1 MDTTRASGEAAQKGV
16 ARLVRPELL
25 ALLGYEPI
33 EPVDVLAEEL
43 GIPPEQVLKLDGN
56 ENPYGASPRVKEAL
70 AGFDLYHIYP
80 DPEQRRVREAL
91 ADYVGVGAEHIV
103 VGSGSDELLE
113 LIPRLF
119 LSPGDTAAIPV
130 PTFGVYSF
138 ATQVWGGRVVEV
150 LRRQDFGLDLP
161 ALREASKGA
170 KLIFLASPN
179 NPTGNPVSG
188 EELEA
193 LLSTGALVVVDEA
206 YAEFCDCSFVELVP
220 RRENLAVLRTFS
232 KWAGLAGLRA
242 GYGIFPAAVAELLRK
257 VKMPYNVSVA
267 AQLAMLA
274 SLEDIALLRE
284 RVGLIV
290 RERERLSGAL
300 AAIPGLRPIPSEANF
315 ILCRIETL
323 DARDVWQRLRRQG
336 IFVRYFDEPM
346 VRDCIRIS
354 VGRPEDS
361 QRLLAALREI
371 CLAG

>member
-1 MDTTRASGEAAQKGV
+1 MDTTKAGGNV
-16 ARLVRPELL
+16 TRLVRPELL

-56 ENPYGASPRVKEAL
+56 ENPYGPSPRVKQAL
-70 AGFDLYHIYP
+70 ADFDLYHIYP

-103 VGSGSDELLE
+103 VGNGSDELLE

-119 LSPGDTAAIPV
+119 LSPGDVGVIPV

-138 ATQVWGGRVVEV
+138 ATQVWGGRVVAV
-150 LRRQDFGLDLP
+150 PRRADFSLDLP
-161 ALREASKGA
+161 AMQAASQGA
-170 KLIFLASPN
+170 KLVFLASPN

-193 LLSTGALVVVDEA
+193 LLSTDALVVVDEA
-206 YAEFCDCSFVELVP
+206 YAEFCGCSFVALVP
-220 RRENLAVLRTFS
+220 RHENLAVLRTFS

-242 GYGIFPAAVAELLRK
+242 GYGIFSAAVAELLRK

-267 AQLAMLA
+267 AQVAMLA
-274 SLEDIALLRE
+274 SLEDAALLRQ

-290 RERERLSGAL
+290 QERERLFSEL
-300 AAIPGLRPIPSEANF
+300 AAIPGLRPFPSRANF

-323 DARDVWQRLRRQG
+323 DARDVWYRLRRQG

-361 QRLLAALREI
+361 ERLLAALREI

>member
-1 MDTTRASGEAAQKGV
+1 MDSTQAGDDAVQMGAT
-16 ARLVRPELL
+16 RLVRPEIL

-33 EPVDVLAEEL
+33 EPIDVLAEEL
-43 GIPPEQVLKLDGN
+43 GIRPEQVLKLDGN
-56 ENPYGASPRVKEAL
+56 ENPYGPSPRVREAL
-70 AGFDLYHIYP
+70 AEFDLYHIYP
-80 DPEQRRVREAL
+80 DPTQRKVREAL
-91 ADYVGVGAEHIV
+91 ADYVGVDAGHIV
-103 VGSGSDELLE
+103 VGNGSDELLE

-119 LSPGDTAAIPV
+119 LSPGDTTVVAV

-138 ATQVWGGRVVEV
+138 ATQVWGGRVVAV
-150 LRRQDFGLDLP
+150 PRRPDFGLDLP
-161 ALREASKGA
+161 ALCRASKDA
-170 KLIFLASPN
+170 KLVFLASPN

-193 LLSTGALVVVDEA
+193 LLSTDALVVVDEA

-220 RRENLAVLRTFS
+220 RHENLAVLRTFS

-242 GYGIFPAAVAELLRK
+242 GYGIFPEAVAELLNK

-267 AQLAMLA
+267 AQIAMLA
-274 SLEDIALLRE
+274 SLEDAALLRE
-284 RVGLIV
+284 RVRLIV
-290 RERERLSGAL
+290 RERERLLGEL
-300 AAIPGLRPIPSEANF
+300 AAIPGLRPFPTQANF
-315 ILCRIETL
+315 ILCRIESL

-361 QRLLAALREI
+361 ERLLTALREI

>member
-1 MDTTRASGEAAQKGV
+1 MDKTKASGDIT
-16 ARLVRPELL
+16 RLVRPELL

-33 EPVDVLAEEL
+33 EPVDVIAEEM

-56 ENPYGASPRVKEAL
+56 ENPYGPSPRVKEAL
-70 AGFDLYHIYP
+70 ADFDLYHIYP

-91 ADYVGVGAEHIV
+91 ADYLGVGAEHIV
-103 VGSGSDELLE
+103 VGAGSDELLE

-119 LSPGDTAAIPV
+119 LSPGDVSVIAP
-130 PTFGVYSF
+130 PTFGMYSF
-138 ATQVWGGRVVEV
+138 VTQVWGGRLVEV
-150 LRRQDFGLDLP
+150 PRRPDFGLDLP
-161 ALREASKGA
+161 ALREATKGA
-170 KLIFLASPN
+170 KLVFLASPN

-193 LLSTGALVVVDEA
+193 LLSSDALVVVDEA
-206 YAEFCDCSFVELVP
+206 YAEFCDCSFVEMVP
-220 RRENLAVLRTFS
+220 QRENLVVLRTFS

-242 GYGIFPAAVAELLRK
+242 GYGVFQAAVAELLHK
-257 VKMPYNVSVA
+257 VKVPYNVNVA

-274 SLEDIALLRE
+274 SLEDIALLRQ
-284 RVGLIV
+284 RVKLIV
-290 RERERLSGAL
+290 RERERLLGEL
-300 AAIPGLRPIPSEANF
+300 AAVPGLRPFPSETNF

-336 IFVRYFDEPM
+336 IFIRYFDEPM

>member
-1 MDTTRASGEAAQKGV
+1 MDSTKARGDVT
-16 ARLVRPELL
+16 RLVRPELL

-33 EPVDVLAEEL
+33 EPVDVIAEEL
-43 GIPPEQVLKLDGN
+43 GIPPERVLKLDGN
-56 ENPYGASPRVKEAL
+56 ENPYGPSPRVKEAL
-70 AGFDLYHIYP
+70 AAFDLYHIYP

-91 ADYVGVGAEHIV
+91 ADYVGAGAEHIV
-103 VGSGSDELLE
+103 VGSGIDELLE

-119 LSPGDTAAIPV
+119 LSPGDVVVTAV

-138 ATQVWGGRVVEV
+138 ATQLWGGRFVEV
-150 LRRQDFGLDLP
+150 PRRQDFGLDLP
-161 ALREASKGA
+161 ALRAASRGA

-179 NPTGNPVSG
+179 NPSGNLMSG
-188 EELEA
+188 EELEV

-206 YAEFCDCSFVELVP
+206 YAEFCDQAFVKLVP
-220 RRENLAVLRTFS
+220 RRENLVVLRTFS

-242 GYGIFPAAVAELLRK
+242 GYGIFPAAVAEFLCK
-257 VKMPYNVSVA
+257 VKMPYNMNVA
-267 AQLAMLA
+267 AQVAMLA
-274 SLEDIALLRE
+274 SLADVALLRE

-290 RERERLSGAL
+290 RERERLLAEL
-300 AAIPGLRPIPSEANF
+300 AAIPGLRPFPSQANF
-315 ILCRIETL
+315 ILCRIERL
-323 DARDVWQRLRRQG
+323 DARDVWRRLRRQG

-371 CLAG
+371 CLAE

>member
-1 MDTTRASGEAAQKGV
+1 MDTTKAGGDV
-16 ARLVRPELL
+16 TRLVRPELL

-33 EPVDVLAEEL
+33 EPIDVLAEEL
-43 GIPPEQVLKLDGN
+43 GIPPERVLKLDGN
-56 ENPYGASPRVKEAL
+56 ENPYGASPRVREAL
-70 AGFDLYHIYP
+70 ADFDLYHIYP
-80 DPEQRRVREAL
+80 DPEQRKVREAL

-103 VGSGSDELLE
+103 AGNGSDELLE

-119 LSPGDTAAIPV
+119 LSPGDTTVIAV
-130 PTFGVYSF
+130 PTFGMYSF
-138 ATQVWGGRVVEV
+138 ATQVWGGRVIEV
-150 LRRQDFGLDLP
+150 LRRDDFGLDLP
-161 ALREASKGA
+161 ALRAASKGA
-170 KLIFLASPN
+170 KLVFLASPN
-179 NPTGNPVSG
+179 NPTGNPVSR
-188 EELEA
+188 EELDA

-242 GYGIFPAAVAELLRK
+242 GYGIFPTAVAELLNK

-267 AQLAMLA
+267 AQVAMLA
-274 SLEDIALLRE
+274 SLKDTPLLRE
-284 RVGLIV
+284 RVRLIV
-290 RERERLSGAL
+290 RERERLIGEL
-300 AAIPGLRPIPSEANF
+300 AAVPGLRPFPSQANF

-336 IFVRYFDEPM
+336 IFIRYFDEPM

-361 QRLLAALREI
+361 ERLLAALREI

>member
-1 MDTTRASGEAAQKGV
+1 MDTAKAGGDVT
-16 ARLVRPELL
+16 RLVRPELL

-33 EPVDVLAEEL
+33 EPVDVIAEKL

-56 ENPYGASPRVKEAL
+56 ENPYGSSPRVRQAL
-70 AGFDLYHIYP
+70 ADFDLYHIYP

-91 ADYVGVGAEHIV
+91 ADYLGVGSEHIV

-113 LIPRLF
+113 LVPRLF
-119 LSPGDTAAIPV
+119 LSPGDVAVTAV

-138 ATQVWGGRVVEV
+138 ATQVWGGRFVEV
-150 LRRQDFGLDLP
+150 PRRPDFGIDLSP
-161 ALREASKGA
+161 LRAASQGA
-170 KLIFLASPN
+170 KLVFLASPN
-179 NPTGNPVSG
+179 NPTGNPMSG
-188 EELEA
+188 EELEV

-220 RRENLAVLRTFS
+220 QRENLAVLRTFS

-242 GYGIFPAAVAELLRK
+242 GYGIFPTAVAELLRK

-267 AQLAMLA
+267 AQIAILA
-274 SLEDIALLRE
+274 SLEDTALLRE
-284 RVGLIV
+284 RVRLIV
-290 RERERLSGAL
+290 RERERLSAEL
-300 AAIPGLRPIPSEANF
+300 AAIPGLRPFPSEANF

-323 DARDVWQRLRRQG
+323 DAREVWRCLRRQG

>member
-1 MDTTRASGEAAQKGV
+1 MDKTKASGDV
-16 ARLVRPELL
+16 TRLVRPELL

-33 EPVDVLAEEL
+33 EPVDVIAEEL

-56 ENPYGASPRVKEAL
+56 ENPYGPSPRVKEAL
-70 AGFDLYHIYP
+70 AAFDLYHIYP

-91 ADYVGVGAEHIV
+91 ADYLGVGAEHIV
-103 VGSGSDELLE
+103 VGNGSDELLE

-119 LSPGDTAAIPV
+119 LSPGDAVVTAV

-150 LRRQDFGLDLP
+150 PRRQDFGLDLP
-161 ALREASKGA
+161 AMRAASRGA

-179 NPTGNPVSG
+179 NPTGNPMTA

-242 GYGIFPAAVAELLRK
+242 GYGIFPAAVAELLCK
-257 VKMPYNVSVA
+257 VKMPYNMNVA

-274 SLEDIALLRE
+274 SLADVALLRE

-290 RERERLSGAL
+290 RERERLLGEL
-300 AAIPGLRPIPSEANF
+300 AAIPGLRPFSSEANF
-315 ILCRIETL
+315 ILCRIEAL
-323 DARDVWQRLRRQG
+323 DARDVWRRLRCQG
-336 IFVRYFDEPM
+336 IFVRYFDESM

-371 CLAG
+371 CLPACQ

>member
-1 MDTTRASGEAAQKGV
+1 MDTTKAGGDV
-16 ARLVRPELL
+16 TRLVRPELL

-33 EPVDVLAEEL
+33 EPVDVLAEQL

-56 ENPYGASPRVKEAL
+56 ENPYGASPRVREAL
-70 AGFDLYHIYP
+70 ADFDLYHIYP

-91 ADYVGVGAEHIV
+91 ADYLGVGAEHIV
-103 VGSGSDELLE
+103 VGNGSDELLE

-119 LSPGDTAAIPV
+119 LSPGDVTVIAP

-138 ATQVWGGRVVEV
+138 ATQVWGGRVVEAP
-150 LRRQDFGLDLP
+150 RREDFGLDLR
-161 ALREASKGA
+161 ALREASKHA
-170 KLIFLASPN
+170 KLVFLASPN
-179 NPTGNPVSG
+179 NPTANAMSG

-193 LLSTGALVVVDEA
+193 LLSSDALVVVDEA
-206 YAEFCDCSFVELVP
+206 YAEFCGCSFVELVP
-220 RRENLAVLRTFS
+220 QRENLAVLRTFS

-242 GYGIFPAAVAELLRK
+242 GYGIFPAAVAELLGK

-267 AQLAMLA
+267 AQVAMLA
-274 SLEDIALLRE
+274 SLEDTALLRE

-290 RERERLSGAL
+290 RERERLGGEL
-300 AAIPGLRPIPSEANF
+300 AAIPGLRPFPSEANF

>member
-1 MDTTRASGEAAQKGV
+1 MDTTKAGGDVTQTGI

-33 EPVDVLAEEL
+33 EPIDVLAEEL

-70 AGFDLYHIYP
+70 TDFDLYHIYP
-80 DPEQRRVREAL
+80 DPTQRKVREAL
-91 ADYVGVGAEHIV
+91 AGYVGVGAEHIV
-103 VGSGSDELLE
+103 VGNGSDELLE

-119 LSPGDTAAIPV
+119 LSPGDTTVIAA

-138 ATQVWGGRVVEV
+138 ATQVWGGRVVAIP
-150 LRRQDFGLDLP
+150 RREDFGLDLS
-161 ALREASKGA
+161 ALRKASKGA
-170 KLIFLASPN
+170 KLVFLASPN
-179 NPTGNPVSG
+179 NPTGNPVSDQ
-188 EELEA
+188 ELEA
-193 LLSTGALVVVDEA
+193 LLATGALVVVDEA

-242 GYGIFPAAVAELLRK
+242 GYGIFPRGVAQLLNK

-274 SLEDIALLRE
+274 SLEDTALLRQ
-284 RVGLIV
+284 RVRLIV
-290 RERERLSGAL
+290 RERERLLAEL
-300 AAIPGLRPIPSEANF
+300 AAVPGLRPFPSQANF
-315 ILCRIETL
+315 VLCRIETL

-336 IFVRYFDEPM
+336 IFIRYFDEPM

-354 VGRPEDS
+354 VGRPQDS
-361 QRLLAALREI
+361 ERLLAALRDI

>member
-1 MDTTRASGEAAQKGV
+1 MDTTKASGDVTQTGA

-25 ALLGYEPI
+25 ALLGYEAI

-43 GIPPEQVLKLDGN
+43 GIAPDQVLKLDGN
-56 ENPYGASPRVKEAL
+56 ENPYGPSPRVKEAL
-70 AGFDLYHIYP
+70 ADFDLYHIYP

-103 VGSGSDELLE
+103 VGNGSDELLE
-113 LIPRLF
+113 LVPRLF
-119 LSPGDTAAIPV
+119 LSPGDAAVIPV

-138 ATQVWGGRVVEV
+138 ATQVWGGRVVDV
-150 LRRQDFGLDLP
+150 PRREDFGLDLP
-161 ALREASKGA
+161 AVRAASKGA
-170 KLIFLASPN
+170 KLVFLASPN

-220 RRENLAVLRTFS
+220 QRENLAVLRTFS

-242 GYGIFPAAVAELLRK
+242 GYGIFPRAVAELLHK
-257 VKMPYNVSVA
+257 VKMPFNVSVA

-274 SLEDIALLRE
+274 SLEDTALLRE
-284 RVGLIV
+284 RVELIV
-290 RERERLSGAL
+290 RERERLSGEL
-300 AAIPGLRPIPSEANF
+300 AAIPGLRPFPSQANF
-315 ILCRIETL
+315 ILCRVETL
-323 DARDVWQRLRRQG
+323 DARDVCRRLRRQG
-336 IFVRYFDEPM
+336 ILVRYFDEPM

>member
-1 MDTTRASGEAAQKGV
+1 MCS
-16 ARLVRPELL
+16 
-25 ALLGYEPI
+25 
-33 EPVDVLAEEL
+33 
-43 GIPPEQVLKLDGN
+43 
-56 ENPYGASPRVKEAL
+56 
-70 AGFDLYHIYP
+70 
-80 DPEQRRVREAL
+80 AL

-170 KLIFLASPN
+170 KLVFLASPN

-315 ILCRIETL
+315 ILCRIEIM
-323 DARDVWQRLRRQG
+323 DARDIWQRLRRRG

>member
-1 MDTTRASGEAAQKGV
+1 MDSTKASGDV
-16 ARLVRPELL
+16 TRLVRPELL

-33 EPVDVLAEEL
+33 EPVDVIAEEL

-70 AGFDLYHIYP
+70 AAFDLYHIYP

-103 VGSGSDELLE
+103 VGSGIDELLE

-179 NPTGNPVSG
+179 NTTGNPVSG

>member
-1 MDTTRASGEAAQKGV
+1 MDKTKAGGDITEASAT
-16 ARLVRPELL
+16 RLVRPELL

-33 EPVDVLAEEL
+33 EPVDVLAEAL

-70 AGFDLYHIYP
+70 ADFDLYHIYP
-80 DPEQRRVREAL
+80 DPEHRRVREAL
-91 ADYVGVGAEHIV
+91 ADYLGVGAEHIV
-103 VGSGSDELLE
+103 VGNGSDELLE

-119 LSPGDTAAIPV
+119 LSRGDVTVIAP

-138 ATQVWGGRVVEV
+138 ATRVWGGRVVEAP
-150 LRRQDFGLDLP
+150 RREDFGLDLR

-170 KLIFLASPN
+170 KLVFLASPN
-179 NPTGNPVSG
+179 NPTANAMSG

-193 LLSTGALVVVDEA
+193 LLSTDALVVVDEA
-206 YAEFCDCSFVELVP
+206 YAEFCGRSFVELVP
-220 RRENLAVLRTFS
+220 QRENLAVLRTFS

-242 GYGIFPAAVAELLRK
+242 GYGIFPAAVAELLGK

-267 AQLAMLA
+267 AQVAMLA
-274 SLEDIALLRE
+274 SLEDTALLRE
-284 RVGLIV
+284 RVRLIV
-290 RERERLSGAL
+290 RERDRLFGEL
-300 AAIPGLRPIPSEANF
+300 AAIPGLRPFSSEANF